1 MEHLGIDVHKVE
13 SQICILTESGEV
25 VERRIRTQRERFA
38 AVLGERPRA
47 RVLIE
52 ASTESEWVARCL
64 EELGHEVVVADPNF
78 AAMYATRSR
87 KVKTDLRDART
98 LAEACKLGAYR
109 AAHRTSDRQRHVR
122 TQLSDAGGAGAD
134 ESALHLAD
142 QCPAAARGP
151 ARRER
156 ECGEF
161 VRRVAK
167 LALPGQLK
175 SEIAPL
181 LAVFVSVD
189 RQLAW
194 IDTRLEHLARTDETV
209 ERLCTAPSVG
219 PVTAAAFSTTV
230 DDPRRFKSAHQWRP
244 IWGSLRA
251 EWSSGE
257 KQSKGHI
264 TKGRQQPDA
273 ETAGAGRGLDPAPA
287 QPANR
292 GAAEMGH
299 RHRGPA
305 REEDRHR
312 GPGAEDGRSA
322 PCDDARP
329 HLLLAA
335 GITRTGGSTRVTRLT
350 DHQSSPATGLSA
362 ANLWRIRKAGE
373 RESKSLASVENRAK
387 ESAPAHRTP
396 PCAGERASPP
406 RARTEG

>member
-1 MEHLGIDVHKVE
+1 MEHIGIDVHKVE

-47 RVLIE
+47 KVLIE

-64 EELGHEVVVADPNF
+64 EELGHDDVVADPNF

-122 TQLSDAGGAGAD
+122 GQLSVREALVQTRARYISLIGA
-134 ESALHLAD
+134 LL
-142 QCPAAARGP
+142 
-151 ARRER
+151 RREGLR
-156 ECGEF
+156 VASGNAASF
-161 VRRVAK
+161 TRRVAR

-189 RQLAW
+189 RQLVW
-194 IDTRLEHLARTDETV
+194 IDTRLERLARTDETV

-219 PVTAAAFSTTV
+219 PVTAAAFSSTV
-230 DDPRRFKSAHQWRP
+230 DDPGRFKSAHQVEAYLGLTP
-244 IWGSLRA
+244 S

-264 TKGRQQPDA
+264 TK
-273 ETAGAGRGLDPAPA
+273 AGNSRMRKLLVQVAVSILRL
-287 QPANR
+287 
-292 GAAEMGH
+292 
-299 RHRGPA
+299 
-305 REEDRHR
+305 
-312 GPGAEDGRSA
+312 RS
-322 PCDDARP
+322 P
-329 HLLLAA
+329 
-335 GITRTGGSTRVTRLT
+335 RTEALRKW
-350 DHQSSPATGLSA
+350 ATGIAVRRGKKIAIVALARRMTGVLFAMMRDRTCYFQAALPEPSA
-362 ANLWRIRKAGE
+362 QVA
-373 RESKSLASVENRAK
+373 
-387 ESAPAHRTP
+387 
-396 PCAGERASPP
+396 
-406 RARTEG
+406 

>member
-1 MEHLGIDVHKVE
+1 MTSPVVSECCHARTGASIELGAPPVAPLLCCALRWPHLCLGTSVILVGMAKDGMKRLAATARGGRSPTVVHAVVCRKRWRPAMEHLGIDVHKVE
-13 SQICILTESGEV
+13 SQICILTESGKV

-161 VRRVAK
+161 CQARCKARAA
-167 LALPGQLK
+167 LAIEVG
-175 SEIAPL
+175 
-181 LAVFVSVD
+181 D
-189 RQLAW
+189 R
-194 IDTRLEHLARTDETV
+194 
-209 ERLCTAPSVG
+209 
-219 PVTAAAFSTTV
+219 AAAGGV
-230 DDPRRFKSAHQWRP
+230 CV
-244 IWGSLRA
+244 
-251 EWSSGE
+251 
-257 KQSKGHI
+257 
-264 TKGRQQPDA
+264 
-273 ETAGAGRGLDPAPA
+273 
-287 QPANR
+287 
-292 GAAEMGH
+292 
-299 RHRGPA
+299 
-305 REEDRHR
+305 
-312 GPGAEDGRSA
+312 GRSA
-322 PCDDARP
+322 
-329 HLLLAA
+329 
-335 GITRTGGSTRVTRLT
+335 TRL
-350 DHQSSPATGLSA
+350 DRH
-362 ANLWRIRKAGE
+362 
-373 RESKSLASVENRAK
+373 
-387 ESAPAHRTP
+387 
-396 PCAGERASPP
+396 PP
-406 RARTEG
+406 RASRADRRDEIGRASCR